1 MVLSSEKAR
10 RRKPMLWGKWWKL
23 ASQLRGACARTRTFL
38 WMIVCL
44 AGMTVRSDLMGVT
57 SIVRALG
64 LLPAC
69 YDRILDFLHSPALN
83 LDALTRLWRG
93 LVFKQPGILRFNG
106 RPVLVGDGIK
116 VAKSGKKMPAVKKL
130 HQQSESNTKPEYI
143 FGHSCQAVAVL
154 MRAVSSVFAVPLACR
169 IHEGVVFSNRDKRTL
184 LDKMILLVD
193 SLAVSEPFYFV
204 ADAYY
209 ASGKIVRGMLAKGNH
224 LITRVKSNA
233 VAYSP
238 PVTPGAN
245 KPKKR
250 GRPKTYGDH
259 IPIASLLCDDNAY
272 SHANSPIYGETGVAL
287 RYRAVDLLWRPVGIL
302 VRFVIVRH
310 PTRGSIF
317 LMTTDLNLSPLDII
331 EIYGLRF
338 KIEISFKQALRVIG
352 TFAYHFWMA
361 AMTPIRRKSG
371 DQHLHMKSAD
381 YRHAV
386 RRKLDA
392 YHRHIQLGFIAQGLL
407 QILSATVP
415 ELVWRS
421 FGSWI
426 RTIRPGIAPSE
437 QVAAIA
443 LRNTLPEFLADGEN
457 TSIWTKF
464 LRERIDLERMEG
476 FRLIA

>member
-1 MVLSSEKAR
+1 
-10 RRKPMLWGKWWKL
+10 MLWRKWWKL

-44 AGMTVRSDLMGVT
+44 AGMTVRTDLLGVT
-57 SIVRALG
+57 GIVRALG
-64 LLPAC
+64 LWPGC
-69 YDRILDFLHSPALN
+69 YDRILDFFHSPALN
-83 LDALTRLWRG
+83 LETLTRLWRG
-93 LVFKQPGILRFNG
+93 LVFKQSGMLRFNG

-154 MRAVSSVFAVPLACR
+154 MRAVKSAFAVPLACR

-193 SLAVSEPFYFV
+193 SLGVIEPFYFV

-233 VAYSP
+233 VAYEPSP
-238 PVTPGAN
+238 
-245 KPKKR
+245 KPDPNAPRKR
-250 GRPKTYGDH
+250 GRPKKYGKQ
-259 IPIASLLCDDNAY
+259 IKLASRLKDKDGFLQAP
-272 SHANSPIYGETGVAL
+272 SPIYGEKGVWL
-287 RYRAVDLLWRPVGIL
+287 CYRAVDLLWKPVGIL

-310 PTRGSIF
+310 PARGSIF
-317 LMTTDLNLSPLDII
+317 LMTTDLNLSPLDVID
-331 EIYGLRF
+331 IYGLRF
-338 KIEISFKQALRVIG
+338 KIEVSFKQALRVIG

-371 DQHLHMKSAD
+371 NQHPHRKTAA
-381 YRHAV
+381 YRDAV
-386 RRKLDA
+386 RRKLAA
-392 YHRHIQLGFIAQGLL
+392 YHRHIQLGLIAQGLL

-415 ELVWRS
+415 ELIWRS

-426 RTIRPGIAPSE
+426 RTIRPGLAPSE

-457 TSIWTKF
+457 ASIWTKF
-464 LRERIDLERMEG
+464 MREMIDLERTEG
-476 FRLIA
+476 IRMIA